1 MPSTPT
7 LLSAYAAVAATVALG
22 LAVAV
27 FVRHPDHEALKTLDV
42 GRINVREPDG
52 TLRMTLSNRA
62 AFPGMYVHGKEYTHA
77 NRASEAGL
85 IFLND
90 EGTENGGL
98 IFDGARVNG
107 KVTSA
112 GHLSFDQYEQDQVV
126 TLEQT
131 EDNGDRDAGLT
142 IADRP
147 DAPLDFAGLSKLEAQ
162 PDGPAKTALF
172 DRMRAAGTFG
182 HKRLFLGKSDG
193 NSEVTRRDGDGRPR
207 LRLLVTRE
215 GAASILFLDAE
226 GKTIRTVTP

>member
-1 MPSTPT
+1 MKLNPG

-22 LAVAV
+22 LAIVSLV
-27 FVRHPDHEALKTLDV
+27 HHPDHAALRTLDV

-62 AFPGMYVHGKEYTHA
+62 AFPGMYVHGKEFSHSS
-77 NRASEAGL
+77 RGGEAGL

-98 IFDGARVNG
+98 IFDGARING
-107 KVTSA
+107 KVASA
-112 GHLSFDQYEQDQVV
+112 GHLSFDQYDQDQVV

-147 DAPLDFAGLSKLEAQ
+147 DAPMDFAGLSQLETRPDSQAQ
-162 PDGPAKTALF
+162 FARL
-172 DRMRAAGTFG
+172 RAAGTFG
-182 HKRLFLGKSDG
+182 YKRLFLGKSDG
-193 NSEVTRRDGDGRPR
+193 TSEVTLKDGLGRPR
-207 LRLLVTRE
+207 LSLRVTHD
-215 GAASILFLDAE
+215 GAASITFLDE
-226 GKTIRTVTP
+226 NGKPVRSVTP

>member
-1 MPSTPT
+1 MKPAPVV
-7 LLSAYAAVAATVALG
+7 LSAYAAVAATVALG
-22 LAVAV
+22 LAVAA
-27 FVRHPDHEALKTLDV
+27 FVRQPDHETLKTLDV

-98 IFDGARVNG
+98 IFDGAKVDG
-107 KVTSA
+107 KVSSA
-112 GHLSFDQYEQDQVV
+112 GHLSFDQYDQDQVV

-147 DAPLDFAGLSKLEAQ
+147 DAPMDFAGLSKIESQ
-162 PDGPAKTALF
+162 PDGQAQFA
-172 DRMRAAGTFG
+172 RMRAAGAFG
-182 HKRLFLGKSDG
+182 RKRLFMGKSDG
-193 NSEVTRRDGDGRPR
+193 NSEVTLKDGEGRPR
-207 LRLLVTRE
+207 LRLLVTHD
-215 GAASILFLDAE
+215 GAASITFLDEA
-226 GKTIRTVTP
+226 GKPVRTVTP